1 MRRRSCLPLFP
12 GAPQNIAP
20 PAIVRLAQLTPAAQQ
35 NVTQPILPL
44 LSRHARRLNL
54 TNARVDQ
61 GDCVPPVLERRSG
74 LPRSLQRAAQERQ
87 PFQIEARDL
96 LRRRF
101 SLGAAQVAQP
111 RIPITGLPDCT
122 RVTMT
127 LDKGVP

>member
-1 MRRRSCLPLFP
+1 M
-12 GAPQNIAP
+12 
-20 PAIVRLAQLTPAAQQ
+20 RLAQLTPAAQQ

-44 LSRHARRLNL
+44 LWRHARRLNL

-111 RIPITGLPDCT
+111 RIPITGLPDCI

-127 LDKGVP
+127 LDKGSAIETDFKKSKSD